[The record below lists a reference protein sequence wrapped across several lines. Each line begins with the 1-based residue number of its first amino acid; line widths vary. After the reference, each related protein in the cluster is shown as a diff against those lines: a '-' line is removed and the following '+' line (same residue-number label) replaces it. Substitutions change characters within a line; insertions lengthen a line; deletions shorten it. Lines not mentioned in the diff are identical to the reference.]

1 MSKQSTPP
9 SRPIAATAAELTSTS
24 SSSRREWRVLLV
36 ICLLGLGLR
45 LWRFDKLSIEHFDE
59 GVYAGNIYAVLDQ
72 NCYPQRHLYAPPLFP
87 MLCEFAIGIGGTPD
101 AAIWVNLLLG
111 TLTVPLVWCVAR
123 DRFGLAAAIVS
134 SMLCATS
141 DYHIFFSRSA
151 LTDVSLGFWLL
162 LAVWLA
168 SRGMQSGHKLT
179 LAGAAIAASLAW
191 WSKYNGWLA
200 IAIPLGGWGLLGGVS
215 FLKAPAAQQTRWSG
229 FDRTTLFR
237 WGLFAVLTGLLWYP
251 MINDLQAVGGYATV
265 SANHSRYLVGI
276 WGWWNGFRMH
286 VAFHSWLTTLAGVSG
301 FVLAATVLLR
311 GEGRSATTSA
321 IALALLAAIA
331 TIIGVGG
338 TLGITA
344 VLAID
349 WLVNE
354 WFATADSRH
363 QERRLF
369 EAMLMTWWVGLT
381 LTTPLYTPYARLSL
395 PWLISSWLLVG
406 VLFDRLSRVRPSK
419 RDLSLGAGCLVVLAL
434 LLLGQVGRPKTHVGT
449 FNLANTPVWADR
461 TSLRKATP
469 QLLHECDMGRQSMP
483 PSESAHCE
491 YAIYVAG
498 EPALFCHLTQQSAAT
513 VVTKP
518 AANVAE
524 VAVPLRAGPAFP
536 KFIIT
541 GGHTPA
547 SEIEQATSA
556 GHIEQI
562 YEQQVL
568 VSDMVALDSASLE
581 QLMSPSP
588 NSTRLPGNTM
598 TLRVFRIKE

>member
-9 SRPIAATAAELTSTS
+9 SPPIAATAAKPTSTLP
-24 SSSRREWRVLLV
+24 SSRREWGVLLA

-111 TLTVPLVWCVAR
+111 TLMVPLVWCVAR

-151 LTDVSLGFWLL
+151 LTDISLGFWLL

-168 SRGMQSGHKLT
+168 SRGMQSGHGLT
-179 LAGAAIAASLAW
+179 LIGAAIAASLAW

-215 FLKAPAAQQTRWSG
+215 FLKAPTAQQSRWSG
-229 FDRTTLFR
+229 FDLTTLFR

-251 MINDLQAVGGYATV
+251 MINDLKAVGGYATV
-265 SANHSRYLVGI
+265 SANHARYLVGLS
-276 WGWWNGFRMH
+276 GWLNGFRMH
-286 VAFHSWLTTLAGVSG
+286 VAFHSWLTTVMGVVGLLIAGG
-301 FVLAATVLLR
+301 LLLWVLGKSALR
-311 GEGRSATTSA
+311 GS
-321 IALALLAAIA
+321 LVL
-331 TIIGVGG
+331 VG
-338 TLGITA
+338 
-344 VLAID
+344 LAICSPMLGLGASLGLISLVGVV
-349 WLVNE
+349 WLVRS
-354 WFATADSRH
+354 WFSTSGVESS
-363 QERRLF
+363 ERRLF
-369 EAMLMTWWVGLT
+369 EAMLVTWWIGLT

-395 PWLISSWLLVG
+395 PWLVASFLLTG
-406 VLFDRLSRVRPSK
+406 AMCERLYLAS
-419 RDLSLGAGCLVVLAL
+419 LSPRSLTIGGLSVAALAVVLVLVA
-434 LLLGQVGRPKTHVGT
+434 GRPHTHAMS
-449 FNLANTPVWADR
+449 FALSDSPVWADR
-461 TSLRKATP
+461 SSLRKATP

-483 PSESAHCE
+483 ASESAHCE

-498 EPALFCHLTQQSAAT
+498 EPALFSHLTQQSAAT

-541 GGHTPA
+541 GGHTPD

-581 QLMSPSP
+581 QLMSPGP